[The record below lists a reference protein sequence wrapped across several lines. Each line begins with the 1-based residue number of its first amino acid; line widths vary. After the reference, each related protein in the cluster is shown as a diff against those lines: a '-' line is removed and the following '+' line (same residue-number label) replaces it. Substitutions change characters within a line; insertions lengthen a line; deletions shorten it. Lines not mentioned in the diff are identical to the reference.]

1 MMRAVLT
8 MAVAVVALAGCDKAM
23 FDDEIRK
30 AVRDTLKDPD
40 SAQWGEKIVAKDFA
54 CIIVNAK
61 GGAGGYTGRE
71 PVFLQK
77 SFGSWS
83 VAQTKNE
90 SVCAEHVLE
99 RMSAKAAA
107 NAAVDKRVTATVLAK
122 LKDNGFLLPPNPKDP
137 ARGDVLAGVAD
148 PDCVSFAN
156 DLMTAGR
163 IAGDPDY
170 EMNAHFAKEFA
181 KGLAQLDAKICKKI
195 KS

>member
-1 MMRAVLT
+1 MRAVMT
-8 MAVAVVALAGCDKAM
+8 IAVAVIALAGCDKAL
-23 FDDEIRK
+23 FDDDVRK
-30 AVRDTLKDPD
+30 AVRETLKDPD

-83 VAQTKNE
+83 VAHTKNE
-90 SVCAEHVLE
+90 SVCAEHVLD

-107 NAAVDKRVTATVLAK
+107 SKAVDERVTATVLAK
-122 LKDNGFLLPPNPKDP
+122 LKANGFLPPPHPKDP
-137 ARGDVLAGVAD
+137 PNLDVLTRVTD
-148 PDCVSFAN
+148 PDCVAFAN
-156 DLMTAGR
+156 DLMTDGR
-163 IAGDPDY
+163 IAGDLDY
-170 EMNAHFAKEFA
+170 ENSAHFAEKFA
-181 KGLAQLDAKICKKI
+181 EGLAKLDAKVCKKT